1 MKERFLKFK
10 ISKFGENACL
20 VQYSYDSSA
29 ELTKH
34 LTELSSFLRK
44 ELDDYIQDVNF
55 SYNEMAVYF
64 KYQLNDKGFYTDFE
78 RLISDF
84 YLEENIS
91 EETVYEIPVCYSKK
105 FGLDIEELCKSKN
118 ISAQELIKV
127 HAQPIYPVR
136 FIGFL
141 PGFPYLSGL
150 NKKLAFPRKKS
161 PRRVVL
167 EGSVGI
173 ANQQTGIYPI
183 EISGGWNI
191 IGRTPIKLFDAK
203 NEKTLLTPGD
213 FIKFSSISYEEY
225 EKIESL
231 VKKGEFQIKTYNA

>member
-1 MKERFLKFK
+1 MSVRFLNYK
-10 ISKFGENACL
+10 ISKFGEKACL
-20 VQYSYDSSA
+20 VQYSDEPSD
-29 ELTKH
+29 ELTRH
-34 LTELSSFLRK
+34 LTELSRFLRK
-44 ELDDYIQDVNF
+44 ELDDYIVDVNF
-55 SYNEMAVYF
+55 SYNELAVYF
-64 KYQLNDKGFYTDFE
+64 KYLLNEQDFYTDFE

-84 YLEENIS
+84 NYKDIAAAGL
-91 EETVYEIPVCYSKK
+91 VYEIPVCYNEK
-105 FGLDIEELCKSKN
+105 FGLDIEELCNAKN
-118 ISAQELIKV
+118 ISIQELIKA
-127 HAQPIYPVR
+127 HTQPIYPVR

-161 PRRVVL
+161 PRRAVL

-203 NEKTLLTPGD
+203 NEKTLLSPGD
-213 FIKFSSISYEEY
+213 FIKFSPITYEEY
-225 EKIESL
+225 ERIESL
-231 VKKGEFQIKTYNA
+231 VKNDEFKIKTYNA